1 MVEMVNV
8 ENHSRTAGKAE
19 GTTVDMSA
27 ETKSQVGTRR
37 PRPRLLLAWLGQ
49 TVAGLSWAVSVLLYE
64 AEAGET
70 WSHADRLQMTAA
82 CAWLASNFL
91 ALPDIFES

>member
-1 MVEMVNV
+1 MVDVDNY
-8 ENHSRTAGKAE
+8 SRTAGKAE
-19 GTTVDMSA
+19 GATVDMSA
-27 ETKSQVGTRR
+27 ETKSQVVTRR

-49 TVAGLSWAVSVLLYE
+49 TVAGLSWAVSVVLYE